1 MEWWCRA
8 QSTHGYSSCASGR
21 SSGTRLPTRGVGSLA
36 RSCSIHVL
44 AWESPE
50 GPRMLA
56 AQKEESMWYTG
67 LDFERFKN
75 ELLIEARNAG
85 CMSGR
90 ECYDHI
96 RRKFQDEA
104 TLNNTRMNVVQ
115 TQSNAV
121 DPKPKRRR
129 RGHKRSVS
137 FDFDQARTVAA
148 RTTAY
153 NASAPTA
160 DPVHTPPPSPPPSRH
175 CRSRSG
181 VSSPSPPSAA
191 AFPTSASSTPAS
203 DAAAVASLMEQ
214 EQGGVQQ
221 EQEHALVCRAVRMG
235 VGAMNGKTMSDEL
248 LTILQDSGDPK
259 AEEIFM

>member
-1 MEWWCRA
+1 MLKKLKKLIEKV
-8 QSTHGYSSCASGR
+8 GR
-21 SSGTRLPTRGVGSLA
+21 SCFITRFAEVGAAEAGA
-36 RSCSIHVL
+36 RMEECL
-44 AWESPE
+44 
-50 GPRMLA
+50 GPVGQLVGMVVRTAVTFADTVNWMQDNMLA

-160 DPVHTPPPSPPPSRH
+160 DP
-175 CRSRSG
+175 
-181 VSSPSPPSAA
+181 
-191 AFPTSASSTPAS
+191 
-203 DAAAVASLMEQ
+203 Q

-259 AEEIFM
+259 AEEIF

>member
-1 MEWWCRA
+1 MEECL
-8 QSTHGYSSCASGR
+8 G
-21 SSGTRLPTRGVGSLA
+21 PVGQLVGMVVRTA
-36 RSCSIHVL
+36 VTF
-44 AWESPE
+44 ADTVNWMQDN
-50 GPRMLA
+50 MLA

-175 CRSRSG
+175 CRSRPACLPPRPPPPL
-181 VSSPSPPSAA
+181 PSPP
-191 AFPTSASSTPAS
+191 PPPLHLHLMLPP
-203 DAAAVASLMEQ
+203 SL
-214 EQGGVQQ
+214 
-221 EQEHALVCRAVRMG
+221 L
-235 VGAMNGKTMSDEL
+235 
-248 LTILQDSGDPK
+248 
-259 AEEIFM
+259 